1 MGAMCAGERARCLGS
16 GQHGQKREDHCS
28 ICLALREEK

>member
-16 GQHGQKREDHCS
+16 GQHRQNREDHS
-28 ICLALREEK
+28 STCLALREEK